1 MGCLC
6 PLARAFDDVH
16 IVLDGLD
23 KNPGAQGI
31 YGMALALRSC
41 LELEDARRSG
51 SCELERPAVASSVA
65 RRRVKTPGP
74 REDGTQLVA
83 SPSMLG

>member
-16 IVLDGLD
+16 IVLDGLA

-31 YGMALALRSC
+31 SGMALALHSC
-41 LELEDARRSG
+41 LEPEDAKRAC

-65 RRRVKTPGP
+65 RRRVKTQAHV
-74 REDGTQLVA
+74 RTVL
-83 SPSMLG
+83 SW